1 MKNYT
6 FEDLKEIIDTL
17 VSENGCPWDKV
28 QTHESLK
35 PYIIEESYEVIEAIN
50 NKDNENM
57 CEELGDVLLQVFL
70 HSAIAEK
77 NGEYTLADVVNGI
90 SEKMIRR
97 HPHIFSDG
105 FAENA
110 DDVLKS
116 WEEIKKEEKKYK
128 NNTDVLKSIPKSLP
142 AIIRFQKISSKA
154 QKYGFENATA
164 DEVLNIAQQY
174 LDKLKNHKNLSEKE
188 VMEILGD
195 IFAQFII
202 FSQIFKI
209 NAEFSLTNATEKFIN
224 RFEGFE
230 NKNI

>member
-77 NGEYTLADVVNGI
+77 NGEYTLTDIVNGI
-90 SEKMIRR
+90 SKKMIRR

-110 DDVLKS
+110 NDVLKS

-174 LDKLKNHKNLSEKE
+174 LNKLKNHKDLSEE
-188 VMEILGD
+188 EIMENLGD
-195 IFAQFII
+195 IFTQFII

-230 NKNI
+230 NKNN

>member
-17 VSENGCPWDKV
+17 VSEDGCPWDKV

-77 NGEYTLADVVNGI
+77 NGEYTLTDVINGI

-128 NNTDVLKSIPKSLP
+128 NNTDVLKSIPKALP

-174 LDKLKNHKNLSEKE
+174 LNKLKNHKNLSEKE
-188 VMEILGD
+188 ITENLGN
-195 IFAQFII
+195 IFTQFII

-224 RFEGFE
+224 RFEDFE
-230 NKNI
+230 NKNN